1 MALTEFAVRAA
12 KPAAK
17 DTKLFDER
25 GLYLLVCAN
34 GSKLW
39 RLKYRFSGR
48 EKLLSLGAYPDVGLK
63 RARDAREEAR
73 KLLASGA
80 DPSSRRKLQKLAQTN
95 TFEGVA
101 REWISLQERTLSQST
116 LTRER
121 SRLERFIYPHL
132 GTRPIAQITPSEL
145 LTVLKRIELRGTND
159 SAHRTRSICSRVFR
173 YAVATARAERDC
185 TADLRG
191 ALQPVTEGHFAAITD
206 PAKIGELL
214 RAIDGYVGQPSTAF
228 ALRLA
233 PYVFVRPGELRQA
246 TWSEFNLD
254 AGEWRIPG
262 ERTKAGEPHLVPLS
276 RQALVLLRGLQPLTG
291 HGQYLFPSIRSAARP
306 ISDNTINAAL
316 RRLGY
321 SGEEMTGHGFRSMA
335 STALNEQGW
344 HPDLIELQLAHAE
357 RDKVRGAYNRAQRL
371 AERRQMMQAWA
382 DCLDRLRAKRPASAQ
397 PDAVA
402 A

>member
-12 KPAAK
+12 KPATK

-39 RLKYRFSGR
+39 RLKYRFSRR
-48 EKLLSLGAYPDVGLK
+48 EKLLSLGAYPDIGLK
-63 RARDAREEAR
+63 GARNAREEAR
-73 KLLASGA
+73 KLLATGV
-80 DPSSRRKLQKLAQTN
+80 DPSSRRKVEKMAQTN
-95 TFEGVA
+95 TFETVA
-101 REWISLQERTLSQST
+101 REWLSLQGKTLSDST
-116 LTRER
+116 LSRER
-121 SRLERFIYPHL
+121 SRLERFIFPHL
-132 GTRPIAQITPSEL
+132 GGRPIAQITPAEL
-145 LTVLKRIELRGTND
+145 LGVLRRIDLRGTND

-173 YAVATARAERDC
+173 YAVATGRAERDC

-191 ALQPVTEGHFAAITD
+191 ALPPVTGGHFAAITE
-206 PAKIGELL
+206 PARIGELL
-214 RAIDGYVGQPSTAF
+214 RAIDGYVGQPSTAY

-246 TWSEFNLD
+246 TWSEFDLNG
-254 AGEWRIPG
+254 AEWRIP
-262 ERTKAGEPHLVPLS
+262 ETRMKAGEPLLVPLS
-276 RQALVLLRGLQPLTG
+276 RQVLELLRRLQPITG
-291 HGQYLFPSIRSAARP
+291 HGRYLFPSLRSATRP
-306 ISDNTINAAL
+306 ISDNTVNAAL

-321 SGEEMTGHGFRSMA
+321 SSEEMTGHGFRSMA

-357 RDKVRGAYNRAQRL
+357 RNKVRGAYNRAQRL

-382 DCLDRLRAKRPASAQ
+382 DYLDRLQANTSGHP
-397 PDAVA
+397 PLA
-402 A
+402 AAA